1 MTDST
6 GNASTPP
13 VSPAPAN
20 EQARR
25 DADVSHAAKSG
36 AMQVVTILSQGL
48 LPLAHILIARLFGTV
63 VFGAYQ
69 GTLAVIEMA
78 TRGGTGG
85 ADKAML
91 RYIAGFRGRG
101 DQASETS
108 ALGTGLRLC
117 LSIALPFAVGL
128 MVLAPLLARA
138 LHEPELAISLPA
150 MAPAALFTA
159 LVYVLV
165 QASLGAKVT
174 RANFLVRGLGEPG
187 FFLLAGLLAAL
198 VSRDL
203 RTLAIA
209 HSAAALATLC
219 VAVLVVGRVFGARRL
234 AAALRAPRL
243 PGFAA
248 FSLPMGGGEMLNAVL
263 QRADIVM
270 LTAFAGARA
279 AGIYAAAEFLGRIVA
294 NIRYAFDSIAAG
306 VLSEAYH
313 RDERERLRHNLALMT
328 RWVVSVAAP
337 MAVLAVIFRR
347 FLLGLYGPDFAAGA
361 TAMLVLA
368 GSHLVNASLGLTPW
382 LLMVSGRSRLLLV
395 DNLVCASLNIVLGLL
410 LIPRLQI
417 VGTAIAVFCT
427 IATYQVLL
435 LWQTWRAERV
445 HPFELHLLRPL
456 AAAALMLV
464 AMHLASPWLGRGFL
478 GLLLFVGGIAVY
490 LAALLLLGLPPEESM
505 LLAKLRARLRRG
517 SRPADG
523 REVSGKSSR

>member
-1 MTDST
+1 MTDSPT
-6 GNASTPP
+6 DAS
-13 VSPAPAN
+13 SPSSGAGPAN
-20 EQARR
+20 AQERR
-25 DADVSHAAKSG
+25 DADVSHAARSG
-36 AMQVVTILSQGL
+36 AMQVVTILGQGL

-69 GTLAVIEMA
+69 GTLAFVEMA

-101 DQASETS
+101 DASSEAS

-117 LSIALPFAVGL
+117 VSVALPLAIGL
-128 MVLAPLLARA
+128 MLGAPLLARL
-138 LHEPELAISLPA
+138 LHEPELATALPA
-150 MAPAALFTA
+150 MAPAVLFTA

-187 FFLLAGLLAAL
+187 FFLLAGLGAAL
-198 VSRDL
+198 ISRDL

-209 HSAAALATLC
+209 HSTAALATLC
-219 VAVLVVGRVFGARRL
+219 LALIVVGRVFGARRL
-234 AAALRAPRL
+234 GAAMRAPRL
-243 PGFAA
+243 SGFAG
-248 FSLPMGGGEMLNAVL
+248 FSLPMGGSEMLNAVL

-270 LTAFAGARA
+270 LTAFAGARS
-279 AGIYAAAEFLGRIVA
+279 AGIYAAAEFLCRIVA

-313 RDERERLRHNLALMT
+313 RNERERLRHNLALMT

-337 MAVLAVIFRR
+337 MAVLAVVFRR

-361 TAMLVLA
+361 TAMLILA
-368 GSHLVNASLGLTPW
+368 ASHFINASLGLAPW

-395 DNLVCASLNIVLGLL
+395 DNLACAGLNILLGLL
-410 LIPRLQI
+410 LIPRFHI
-417 VGTAIAVFCT
+417 VGTAIAVLCT
-427 IATYQVLL
+427 IAAYQGLM

-445 HPFELHLLRPL
+445 HPFELRLVRPL
-456 AAAALMLV
+456 VAAALMLA
-464 AMHLASPWLGRGFL
+464 AMRLASPWLGHGAW
-478 GLLLFVGGIAVY
+478 GLLLLVGGIGFY
-490 LAALLLLGLPPEESM
+490 LAVLLLLGLPPEEKT
-505 LLAKLRARLRRG
+505 LLAKLRARLRREAP
-517 SRPADG
+517 PATG
-523 REVSGKSSR
+523 C